1 MPCYFDA
8 FCPDLSEF
16 LGTILKERVMNAKT
30 IKQSEAVVGKIRF
43 FRAYLH
49 HILRQL
55 IEILLR

>member
-16 LGTILKERVMNAKT
+16 LGTIPKERVMNAK
-30 IKQSEAVVGKIRF
+30 IVKQPKTVAGKIRLL
-43 FRAYLH
+43 RAYLH

-55 IEILLR
+55 IEVLLR